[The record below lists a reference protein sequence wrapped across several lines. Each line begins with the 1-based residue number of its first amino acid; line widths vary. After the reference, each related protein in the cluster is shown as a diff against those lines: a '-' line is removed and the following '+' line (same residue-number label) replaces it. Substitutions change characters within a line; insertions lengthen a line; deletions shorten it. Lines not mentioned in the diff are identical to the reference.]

1 MFDRILVP
9 LDGSSLAEHI
19 LIQIARILRR
29 EDSEILLL
37 RVLDIPENFGRLS
50 LESLRIAEREA
61 AQKYLDELTRRL
73 GLKGAKVHGRI
84 AEGPAAETI
93 LEVAR
98 TEGCTM
104 IAMAT
109 HGRTGL
115 ARWTMG
121 SVAEKVARGSDIP
134 LLLVRSFRRTRN
146 NGLEPAT
153 AEELPFRSIL
163 VPVDGSPT
171 SMSIIPAAE
180 KFAQLYDS
188 EVLVLHVGAPFIPAY
203 PILPGM
209 EAGLPPLEP
218 PPRPAEADEVTRK
231 AAERFRHAGLTAR
244 QLFVSGEPAAE
255 IVDLSVTEGADL
267 IALGTHGRTGL
278 SRWALGSVAERV
290 LRSAE
295 VPLLL
300 VRTPAV
306 GRLEERVLAERM
318 HLRRLAAGAE

>member
-1 MFDRILVP
+1 MFERILVP
-9 LDGSSLAEHI
+9 LDGSPLAEQI
-19 LIQIARILRR
+19 LTQIARILRR

-37 RVLDIPENFGRLS
+37 RVLDIPENIGRVS
-50 LESLRIAEREA
+50 MASFRVAEREA
-61 AQKYLDELTRRL
+61 AQKYLDELARRL
-73 GLKGAKVHGRI
+73 YQKGVKVNGRI

-98 TEGCTM
+98 AEGCTM

-121 SVAEKVARGSDIP
+121 SVAEKVARASDIP
-134 LLLVRSFRRTRN
+134 ILLVRSFRRTRN
-146 NGLEPAT
+146 NGLERAT

-171 SMSIIPAAE
+171 SMSVLPAAE
-180 KFAQLYDS
+180 KFAQLYGS
-188 EVLVLHVGAPFIPAY
+188 EVLVLHVGIPFIPAY

-209 EAGLPPLEP
+209 EVGLPPLEP
-218 PPRPAEADEVTRK
+218 PPTPAKENEITQK
-231 AAERFRHAGLTAR
+231 AAERFRHAGLIAR
-244 QLFVSGEPAAE
+244 QLFVSGEPASE

-267 IALGTHGRTGL
+267 IALGTHGRSGF

-300 VRTPAV
+300 VRTPGV
-306 GRLEERVLAERM
+306 GRLEERVHEER
-318 HLRRLAAGAE
+318 LTINR